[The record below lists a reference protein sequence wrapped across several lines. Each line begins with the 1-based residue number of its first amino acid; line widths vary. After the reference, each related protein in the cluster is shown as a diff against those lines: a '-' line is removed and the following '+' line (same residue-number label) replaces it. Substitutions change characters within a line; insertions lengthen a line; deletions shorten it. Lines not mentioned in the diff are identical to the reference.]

1 MVTAKMK
8 LTQKGEVHD
17 GQVALQFHADYEDD
31 RNKEWAKYTPG
42 ASFQMTVLESV
53 AEKFEAG
60 GAYLVTFEKA
70 ED

>member
-1 MVTAKMK
+1 MVTAKVK
-8 LTQKGEVHD
+8 LSSKGEVSD
-17 GQVALQFHADYEDD
+17 GQVALQFYPDYEDG

-53 AEKFEAG
+53 ADRFEAG
-60 GAYLVTFEKA
+60 GAYLVTFEKC